1 EAKACRHHLRVEAD
15 HEVDPIDVV
24 LAVRLA
30 IYAAQFG
37 GQIGMLRIGEIV
49 EGLDRL
55 LVQELEHAVVSG
67 DASFAVA
74 QDVDRREIQYFPVEP
89 PEFAKES
96 GEVVDGNGARVADAK
111 G

>member
-1 EAKACRHHLRVEAD
+1 
-15 HEVDPIDVV
+15 
-24 LAVRLA
+24 
-30 IYAAQFG
+30 
-37 GQIGMLRIGEIV
+37 MLRIGEIV

-111 G
+111 GVEDVCHGPLALENVELVDVADNALHHLERLQQPAVG